1 MKFTVLSI
9 FIWLIF
15 HVTGFSQTLEDYF
28 VIAAENNP
36 GLKGKYK
43 AFEAALE
50 KIPQAQSLNDPN
62 LSFGYFISPVETR
75 LGPQRMR
82 FSLTQM
88 FPWFGT
94 LKMQGDVATV
104 LAEVKHQEFLDAKNS
119 LYNEVSAIYYPLLE
133 VLELIEIEKENLQ
146 ILETYKS
153 IATSTY
159 ENGKG
164 SMTDLLRV
172 DIINT
177 NAQTNLDVL
186 YKKVHAANARLN
198 ALLGRTPDSPIDIGE
213 KLKPPT
219 GLHQFYFDAIRNNPL
234 IESMDLKVQAAELNQ
249 RLALK
254 KGLPQL
260 GIGIDYVAVG
270 DRSDVIIEENGRN
283 VIMPTMTMSLPLF
296 RKKYKAAER
305 EALLLSESYQAEK
318 ENVSNILQGSFHRFK
333 AEMEIQLD
341 LIDSYDRQIKTSK
354 QTLDLLYSAYA
365 NSGDNFE
372 EVLRLQQQ
380 LLEYQ
385 KMKVKASVA
394 YYVAEAQINYLTA
407 KSY

>member
-104 LAEVKHQEFLDAKNS
+104 LAEVKHQEFLDARNS
-119 LYNEVSAIYYPLLE
+119 LYNEVSAIYFPLLE

-172 DIINT
+172 DINNT

-296 RKKYKAAER
+296 RKKHKAAER

>member
-1 MKFTVLSI
+1 M
-9 FIWLIF
+9 
-15 HVTGFSQTLEDYF
+15 
-28 VIAAENNP
+28 IAAENNP

>member
-104 LAEVKHQEFLDAKNS
+104 LAEVKHQEFLDARNS

-270 DRSDVIIEENGRN
+270 DRNDVIIEENGRN

>member
-186 YKKVHAANARLN
+186 YKKYMQQM
-198 ALLGRTPDSPIDIGE
+198 PDSM
-213 KLKPPT
+213 
-219 GLHQFYFDAIRNNPL
+219 HC
-234 IESMDLKVQAAELNQ
+234 
-249 RLALK
+249 
-254 KGLPQL
+254 
-260 GIGIDYVAVG
+260 
-270 DRSDVIIEENGRN
+270 
-283 VIMPTMTMSLPLF
+283 
-296 RKKYKAAER
+296 
-305 EALLLSESYQAEK
+305 
-318 ENVSNILQGSFHRFK
+318 
-333 AEMEIQLD
+333 
-341 LIDSYDRQIKTSK
+341 
-354 QTLDLLYSAYA
+354 
-365 NSGDNFE
+365 
-372 EVLRLQQQ
+372 
-380 LLEYQ
+380 
-385 KMKVKASVA
+385 
-394 YYVAEAQINYLTA
+394 
-407 KSY
+407 

>member
-104 LAEVKHQEFLDAKNS
+104 LAEVKHQEFLDARNS
-119 LYNEVSAIYYPLLE
+119 LYNEVSAIYFPLLE

-296 RKKYKAAER
+296 RKKHKAAER